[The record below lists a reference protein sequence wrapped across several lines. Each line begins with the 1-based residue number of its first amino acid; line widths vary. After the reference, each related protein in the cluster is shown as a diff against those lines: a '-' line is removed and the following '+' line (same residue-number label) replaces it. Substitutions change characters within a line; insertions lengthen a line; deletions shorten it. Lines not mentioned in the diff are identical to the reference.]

1 MQRELR
7 DNRVGSRVL
16 VDPATNI
23 QWVVVEIR
31 DRLYDRRD
39 SRSLVFLTDG
49 VMRRVRNYPPDWF
62 ELADADLL
70 GLSRA
75 H

>member
-16 VDPATNI
+16 VDPATSI

-31 DRLYDRRD
+31 DRFYDRRD
-39 SRSLVFLTDG
+39 SRSLVFLSDG
-49 VMRRVRNYPPDWF
+49 VMRRVRTYPQDWF
-62 ELADADLL
+62 DLADAELL
-70 GLSRA
+70 SLSKT